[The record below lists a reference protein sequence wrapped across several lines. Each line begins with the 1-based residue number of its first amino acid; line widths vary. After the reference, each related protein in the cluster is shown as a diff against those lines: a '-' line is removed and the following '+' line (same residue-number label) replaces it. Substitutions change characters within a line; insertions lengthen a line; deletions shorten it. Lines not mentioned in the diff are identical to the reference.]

1 MVVRAPR
8 SALHSFDSSLR
19 IFHARSRST
28 GTVPDGNPGAYALAN
43 SEPDS
48 FSVTGS
54 CTDSVTEP
62 RAFADTLTDAEPD
75 SIAYACPYDRMGRGL
90 AQADGRRR

>member
-8 SALHSFDSSLR
+8 STLHSFDSSLR
-19 IFHARSRST
+19 IFHARSRRT
-28 GTVPDGNPGAYALAN
+28 GTVPDGNPGAHALAN
-43 SEPDS
+43 SEPNS

-54 CTDSVTEP
+54 CADSLAES
-62 RAFADTLTDAEPD
+62 RALADTRTDAEPD
-75 SIAYACPYDRMGRGL
+75 SIANACPYDRMGRGL